1 MISALFHPCCFTGAS
16 PNLHFH
22 TLPGTQI
29 YTTHIYTKPTVTQHQ
44 IYTGPKF
51 TRTPIFTTSNL
62 HNPILHKPKYTQP
75 QNSTKPNFT
84 QTKFTQVPI
93 LHNQGTRY
101 FPSLFLAVQTFY
113 NWEVLKSLKQVRK
126 AGLCSIRTC
135 LWLDICLA
143 SSAVFV
149 KSLGFLDAW
158 TSDIFSWI
166 SGCMDLG

>member
-1 MISALFHPCCFTGAS
+1 MNGAS

-101 FPSLFLAVQTFY
+101 FPSLFLAVQTFSP
-113 NWEVLKSLKQVRK
+113 EKITVF
-126 AGLCSIRTC
+126 
-135 LWLDICLA
+135 LDIYLLWD
-143 SSAVFV
+143 FH
-149 KSLGFLDAW
+149 
-158 TSDIFSWI
+158 
-166 SGCMDLG
+166 